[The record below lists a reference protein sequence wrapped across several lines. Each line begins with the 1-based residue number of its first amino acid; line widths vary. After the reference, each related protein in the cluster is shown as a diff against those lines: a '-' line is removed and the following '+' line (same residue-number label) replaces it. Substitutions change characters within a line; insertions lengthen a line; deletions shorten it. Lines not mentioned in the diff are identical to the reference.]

1 MKEESKAQKKVEGT
15 FKWALTEANI
25 DHTLSWDE
33 VKEKL
38 DLAAAEYAAIPDD
51 EDRIRIYKV
60 RCCTLSALCY
70 FRYYRTFSL
79 KSHCVNNAL

>member
-1 MKEESKAQKKVEGT
+1 MIKAEARNKEKMKEESKAQKKIESA

-38 DLAAAEYAAIPDD
+38 DLTATEYAAVPDD

-60 RCCTLSALCY
+60 L
-70 FRYYRTFSL
+70 
-79 KSHCVNNAL
+79 

>member
-1 MKEESKAQKKVEGT
+1 MCDLLIKAEARNKEKMKEESKAQKKIESA

-38 DLAAAEYAAIPDD
+38 DLTAAEYVAVPDD
-51 EDRIRIYKV
+51 GDRIRIYKV
-60 RCCTLSALCY
+60 RWCPPAFGIL
-70 FRYYRTFSL
+70 
-79 KSHCVNNAL
+79 